1 MFGADT
7 FTGALTRATGQNVNT
22 YAINQGTLNNSNYA
36 ITYVPASFVITPARL
51 MLTGSREY
59 DGTNLINGSAMQV
72 NGVNGER
79 FTASGS
85 ANLTTKNVVFDS
97 NNLITTQALLEVG
110 GLTLTGNSGALLS
123 NYSPLTSADTRITLS
138 KRALALT
145 APSISK
151 VYDSSSSYNMTA
163 ADLAAMSNLLVG
175 SDTVTAAT
183 VVFAG
188 NNANVGVNKAVNL
201 LSATINDGN
210 NGLNYNTSLSASST
224 SEITPASL
232 TVTAGNWA
240 KFVTQAEPSSYG
252 GAIYNG
258 FVGNESIANLSG
270 ALTIS
275 RSNPTAQAANTYTL
289 TPGGFG
295 AAGSVNGNYRIS
307 YQPGNF
313 IIVPANQ
320 LLVEVSPVSVTYGA
334 PITYSA
340 TAKYLNCSMADCSAA
355 GSVNTVTNLTPVI
368 TGSNVVIADG
378 VGGSASFTIAPIA
391 TPRSGSGMYA
401 VGGYNLNSVS
411 PTITGANFNSMAL
424 TGSLTI
430 NRLVLSTTQLGIS
443 GAQKVYDGNAAI
455 AGLSLPFSSAASAIL
470 NGDQVLIG
478 GSGYFDNQNVG
489 INKAVTLNIDLS
501 GSDANNYRLSS
512 NQFTDNTGIITQ
524 LASVTY
530 VGASGGNWSNAS
542 NWAGGAIPTL
552 SNVANVVIPTGTNVN
567 YDNASL
573 ANQIPTSSITN
584 NGVIAFTGANNFT
597 FTNTVTGSG
606 SISQSGAGALTI
618 TGSNSYS
625 GGTSIDASRLIVG
638 SSSALGTGSVSSNGG
653 TLSIAS
659 GVTLPSL
666 TVNGPVRLTGDISTT
681 GNQTYNGAVTL
692 VGSGAWT
699 PTLWDVLN
707 SPVQLTTNLI
717 RPSGIGQTLTSN
729 SANIAF
735 NSTLLAANHQ
745 SLSINASSGTVTFG
759 DSVGNSSQIKG
770 GSQNPLYATY
780 DKSQNINHLL
790 VNASRILIKANI
802 ATIGD
807 QMLKGTILIG
817 DNGQNG
823 LTRTLLSADPSIQ
836 LIGTVDD
843 AGNSNHKLIL
853 YVISAPGGAVPT
865 LNIGGPVGSSV
876 PLASLAW
883 IVGTQ
888 NLTSFVADIS
898 AGTTP
903 VNSITKPYS
912 IITAEIINADNA
924 AKAAAAAASA
934 SAAAAAKA
942 AADNAANASRSRNAL
957 PFQAMMQQAIF
968 NMGSISSSN
977 QSGVSVSMPQDV
989 AIVRSS
995 GPSINAGTQIS
1006 ESKST
1011 SSQASAN
1018 ANATLAQPL
1027 IAAAEPSPARQ
1038 IMVQI
1043 QTAQGVEQVPRSQ
1056 VSSDSGLSFK
1066 VPTAVL
1072 ATLQVSPTA
1081 SNVGDAKAP
1090 VLFATLAD
1098 GSALPSWIQFD
1109 PVTKTFSATQI
1120 PSDVKSVTIKLQS
1133 KQGQEIIG
1141 ESVMTL
1147 SAN

>member
-1 MFGADT
+1 M
-7 FTGALTRATGQNVNT
+7 
-22 YAINQGTLNNSNYA
+22 
-36 ITYVPASFVITPARL
+36 
-51 MLTGSREY
+51 
-59 DGTNLINGSAMQV
+59 
-72 NGVNGER
+72 
-79 FTASGS
+79 
-85 ANLTTKNVVFDS
+85 
-97 NNLITTQALLEVG
+97 
-110 GLTLTGNSGALLS
+110 
-123 NYSPLTSADTRITLS
+123 
-138 KRALALT
+138 
-145 APSISK
+145 
-151 VYDSSSSYNMTA
+151 
-163 ADLAAMSNLLVG
+163 
-175 SDTVTAAT
+175 
-183 VVFAG
+183 
-188 NNANVGVNKAVNL
+188 
-201 LSATINDGN
+201 
-210 NGLNYNTSLSASST
+210 
-224 SEITPASL
+224 
-232 TVTAGNWA
+232 
-240 KFVTQAEPSSYG
+240 
-252 GAIYNG
+252 
-258 FVGNESIANLSG
+258 
-270 ALTIS
+270 
-275 RSNPTAQAANTYTL
+275 
-289 TPGGFG
+289 
-295 AAGSVNGNYRIS
+295 
-307 YQPGNF
+307 
-313 IIVPANQ
+313 
-320 LLVEVSPVSVTYGA
+320 
-334 PITYSA
+334 
-340 TAKYLNCSMADCSAA
+340 
-355 GSVNTVTNLTPVI
+355 
-368 TGSNVVIADG
+368 
-378 VGGSASFTIAPIA
+378 
-391 TPRSGSGMYA
+391 
-401 VGGYNLNSVS
+401 
-411 PTITGANFNSMAL
+411 
-424 TGSLTI
+424 
-430 NRLVLSTTQLGIS
+430 
-443 GAQKVYDGNAAI
+443 
-455 AGLSLPFSSAASAIL
+455 
-470 NGDQVLIG
+470 
-478 GSGYFDNQNVG
+478 
-489 INKAVTLNIDLS
+489 
-501 GSDANNYRLSS
+501 
-512 NQFTDNTGIITQ
+512 
-524 LASVTY
+524 
-530 VGASGGNWSNAS
+530 
-542 NWAGGAIPTL
+542 
-552 SNVANVVIPTGTNVN
+552 N

-823 LTRTLLSADPSIQ
+823 FTRTLLSADPSIQ

-888 NLTSFVADIS
+888 NQAPGSYLADIS
-898 AGTTP
+898 GATP
-903 VNSITKPYS
+903 GNSITKPYS

-924 AKAAAAAASA
+924 VKAAAAAA
-934 SAAAAAKA
+934 AKA
-942 AADNAANASRSRNAL
+942 VADNASRNAV
-957 PFQAMMQQAIF
+957 PHQAMMQQAIF
-968 NMGSISSSN
+968 NMGSNSSSN

-995 GPSINAGTQIS
+995 SPSINAGTQIS

-1011 SSQASAN
+1011 SSQSSAN
-1018 ANATLAQPL
+1018 ANATLAQPS

-1056 VSSDSGLSFK
+1056 VSADSGLSFK

-1072 ATLQVSPTA
+1072 TTLQVSPTA